1 MKADIANPI
10 SDFVY
15 RGIHADSDLLDGFRR
30 EGGGFHKDL
39 PPFSEGR
46 CVADVMAPTG
56 FLLAIFYQHDQV
68 VDGLLLTI
76 GLDFKGNAYGICG
89 KAPTGDQ
96 EFRIDPAV
104 DIGGKLHV
112 EPDCLFGFIP
122 GDRHFAGTVF
132 PPVLRLLR
140 ADEQRRVG
148 NFCELDHRQGEPADG
163 AAVECSAEPE
173 AIAAGMGTCRKSE
186 ENFPGLEGGEFHC
199 RGQTGECAAFDGH
212 FAAFLLGAE
221 VDDLQFHGAFL
232 FGGRHDQDRPVAV
245 ERKFVVRNDSQNNAL
260 VDFALPGARTADS
273 DRRCFD
279 RDGSGDPAE
288 VGRISCGGDR
298 YGAVLRLH
306 LLRGAEDIGQ
316 EKRSIG

>member
-1 MKADIANPI
+1 
-10 SDFVY
+10 
-15 RGIHADSDLLDGFRR
+15 
-30 EGGGFHKDL
+30 
-39 PPFSEGR
+39 
-46 CVADVMAPTG
+46 MAPTG

-163 AAVECSAEPE
+163 AAVETPGEVEP
-173 AIAAGMGTCRKSE
+173 AAAGTGFFRKRQGD
-186 ENFPGLEGGEFHC
+186 FPGLEGGEFHWC
-199 RGQTGECAAFDGH
+199 RQTGKPAPFDGH
-212 FAAFLLGAE
+212 LSLFFLIAE
-221 VDDLQFHGAFL
+221 VDDLQFQGTFC
-232 FGGRHDQDRPVAV
+232 RR
-245 ERKFVVRNDSQNNAL
+245 ER
-260 VDFALPGARTADS
+260 FAE
-273 DRRCFD
+273 RCSCRFH
-279 RDGSGDPAE
+279 
-288 VGRISCGGDR
+288 SCGR
-298 YGAVLRLH
+298 PACRF
-306 LLRGAEDIGQ
+306 
-316 EKRSIG
+316 